1 MSLKI
6 ALLGF
11 GTVASGVPFLLEE
24 NHSKIVEAAHDTI
37 EIAKVLVRDDEEK
50 NRLRAAGHDY
60 HFVTNIDDI
69 LNDESIAIVV
79 ELMGR
84 IEPARTFITRALEA
98 GKHVV
103 TANKDLVATH
113 GKELIQL
120 AKDKEVAFY
129 YEAAVA
135 GGIPILRTLANSL
148 TSDKI
153 TRILGVLNG
162 TSNFMMTKMVDEGW
176 TYEDAL
182 KTAQELGYAE
192 SDPTNDV
199 EGIDAAYKAVILSQ
213 FGFGMTIDF

>member
-98 GKHVV
+98 GKQAV
-103 TANKDLVATH
+103 TATKDLVATH
-113 GKELIQL
+113 GKE
-120 AKDKEVAFY
+120 
-129 YEAAVA
+129 
-135 GGIPILRTLANSL
+135 
-148 TSDKI
+148 
-153 TRILGVLNG
+153 
-162 TSNFMMTKMVDEGW
+162 
-176 TYEDAL
+176 
-182 KTAQELGYAE
+182 
-192 SDPTNDV
+192 
-199 EGIDAAYKAVILSQ
+199 
-213 FGFGMTIDF
+213 